1 MTLRVTLHCVKLHCV
16 ITLHYN
22 PFHFFPIPF
31 PFHYITRT
39 CVYTIYIY
47 IYTLLVCISD
57 DIGSYTCLTKSIFV
71 ATNTIRPCSILCDG
85 CETAQLLLHIIS
97 YHIIPSWNS
106 TGKGKPGKHRIG
118 SWSRAIEN
126 NLFFQVWW
134 WWLLLLLLLLLRM
147 DRST

>member
-1 MTLRVTLHCVKLHCV
+1 MTLRVTLHCVKLHS
-16 ITLHYN
+16 ITSHY
-22 PFHFFPIPF
+22 FTLQSIPF
-31 PFHYITRT
+31 LSHSFSIPLHHTHMCIHN
-39 CVYTIYIY
+39 IY

-57 DIGSYTCLTKSIFV
+57 DIASYTCLTKSTFV

-85 CETAQLLLHIIS
+85 CETAQILL
-97 YHIIPSWNS
+97 HIIPSWNS